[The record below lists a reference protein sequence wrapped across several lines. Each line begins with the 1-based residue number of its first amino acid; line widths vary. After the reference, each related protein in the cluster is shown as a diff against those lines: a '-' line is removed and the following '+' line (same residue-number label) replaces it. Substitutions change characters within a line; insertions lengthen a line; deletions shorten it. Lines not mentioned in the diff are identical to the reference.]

1 MNLNRNYIQFVV
13 LVSIFLHACGYR
25 FAGGGN
31 LPNGIRSI
39 RIQILENRTAETGVE
54 SLFTNDLIYEITK
67 NRKAILTSSQD
78 ADATLTGVIESI
90 RSETIS
96 RAGQLTAIEKRVT
109 AVVDLKLTDPGGK
122 LIWSAKGVSENE
134 AYDASGDKQLSE
146 RNKRTAIEALSKRLA
161 EKIYRRLTDDF

>member
-1 MNLNRNYIQFVV
+1 MKKNRNYVKFVL

-25 FAGGGN
+25 FAGEGN

-39 RIQILENRTAETGVE
+39 RVQILINRTSETGVE

-67 NRKAILTSSQD
+67 NRKVVLTSSKD
-78 ADATLTGVIESI
+78 ADATLSGVIESI

-96 RAGQLTAIEKRVT
+96 RAGQLTALEKRVV
-109 AVVDLKLTDPGGK
+109 AVVDLKLTDLDEK
-122 LIWSAKGVSENE
+122 VIWSANGVSENE